1 MDVNLNS
8 KLMKKL
14 IYIVIA
20 MALCGCSKIVE
31 PEGIMND
38 PIKMTPEYRGAT
50 FPVNIAAPAF
60 TLESNAAD
68 NIAGYM
74 VQLGREGESPVIQVK
89 AGRDG
94 KISIPLKKWQK
105 LLESAKGQNIYF
117 RVMAS
122 IGGHWMLDQTV
133 QASPV
138 SPYPIDEYL
147 CYRLLYPGYE
157 LWNSIGIY
165 ERNLTNYDQKPILE
179 NKDFDRQCINCHNFS
194 AGNPEQGLMI
204 HVRGP
209 QGGTLISRNGKVEK
223 INSKFNGSNHGATY
237 PGWSPNGRFIAFSA
251 NDVGQVFHSS
261 GSKPIEV
268 VDRAADLMVY
278 DVETHQAYSDS
289 TICGSDY
296 IETFPNWSPD
306 SKTIFF
312 CRANGVSDTTPLD
325 SVRYDLCSIGF
336 DASTGRFSDLK
347 VLYAAAADSASVS
360 FPRCSPDG
368 RWLMFTRSDYGNF
381 SIWHP
386 EADLC
391 IMDLRTG
398 QWRKLDE
405 VNSGSIESYHSWD
418 SSGRWFVFSSKRMD
432 GLWARPYFAA
442 FDPETGRAAT
452 PFCLPQKAPDFYQE
466 FLRTFNIPELVKSPV
481 VNTDALLHGII
492 SQQPQ
497 TIQLEQK

>member
-1 MDVNLNS
+1 
-8 KLMKKL
+8 MKKL

-157 LWNSIGIY
+157 LWSSIGIY

-204 HVRGP
+204 HVREIRVP
-209 QGGTLISRNGKVEK
+209 
-223 INSKFNGSNHGATY
+223 
-237 PGWSPNGRFIAFSA
+237 P
-251 NDVGQVFHSS
+251 
-261 GSKPIEV
+261 
-268 VDRAADLMVY
+268 
-278 DVETHQAYSDS
+278 
-289 TICGSDY
+289 
-296 IETFPNWSPD
+296 
-306 SKTIFF
+306 
-312 CRANGVSDTTPLD
+312 
-325 SVRYDLCSIGF
+325 
-336 DASTGRFSDLK
+336 
-347 VLYAAAADSASVS
+347 
-360 FPRCSPDG
+360 
-368 RWLMFTRSDYGNF
+368 
-381 SIWHP
+381 
-386 EADLC
+386 
-391 IMDLRTG
+391 
-398 QWRKLDE
+398 
-405 VNSGSIESYHSWD
+405 
-418 SSGRWFVFSSKRMD
+418 
-432 GLWARPYFAA
+432 
-442 FDPETGRAAT
+442 
-452 PFCLPQKAPDFYQE
+452 
-466 FLRTFNIPELVKSPV
+466 
-481 VNTDALLHGII
+481 
-492 SQQPQ
+492 
-497 TIQLEQK
+497 